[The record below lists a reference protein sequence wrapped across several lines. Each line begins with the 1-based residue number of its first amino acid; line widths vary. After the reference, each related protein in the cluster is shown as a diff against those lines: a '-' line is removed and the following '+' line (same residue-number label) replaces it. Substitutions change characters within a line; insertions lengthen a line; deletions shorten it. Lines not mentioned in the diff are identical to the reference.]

1 MLRRRRKENKRD
13 KDDGDKDI
21 ILSLGLADKPP
32 PLSHP
37 PPIVP
42 QKGRPL
48 NCNFQDLSVNNKCH
62 IICK

>member
-37 PPIVP
+37 PPTTH
-42 QKGRPL
+42 RPPKRTAAKL
-48 NCNFQDLSVNNKCH
+48 QFSRFKREQ
-62 IICK
+62 